1 MYHSREDIIKEQL
14 SPIEGLRDKCTNA
27 IKWHSKK
34 YKASKATFFYNEPT
48 VLLSPYLVFHAI
60 LEHSGDC
67 FLFWP

>member
-34 YKASKATFFYNEPT
+34 YKASKATFFTMSLQYYS
-48 VLLSPYLVFHAI
+48 LPYLVFHAI